1 MIVFN
6 EAFTV
11 KILNFLDSIILDQL
25 SAIMFMS
32 GIDKPVVRN
41 ANMQDPMIRY
51 YIWFIS
57 KYMIY

>member
-1 MIVFN
+1 M
-6 EAFTV
+6 
-11 KILNFLDSIILDQL
+11 DQL

-32 GIDKPVVRN
+32 GLDKTVVRN
-41 ANMQDPMIRY
+41 TNMQDPMIRY